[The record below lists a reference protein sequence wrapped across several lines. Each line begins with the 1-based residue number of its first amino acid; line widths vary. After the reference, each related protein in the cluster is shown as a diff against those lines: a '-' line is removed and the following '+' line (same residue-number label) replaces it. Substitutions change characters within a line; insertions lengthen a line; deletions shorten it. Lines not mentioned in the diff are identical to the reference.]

1 MTGIFKSKEK
11 TVGRVVALETG
22 LLIPNRSQPRV
33 DFNENELAALAESIR
48 ENGILQPINVRKCG
62 VNYEIVSGERRFRA
76 AKLCG
81 LEEVPCIVID
91 ADDERSAVLALI
103 ENIQRRDLSYFEEA
117 LAIERLIKFY
127 GLTQEDAAARLGK
140 AQSTIANKLRLLKF
154 SDAERNLLIK
164 GNVTERQ
171 ARALVRIDDEKLRIH
186 AMGEMIINKLNIE
199 QTEDMVE
206 GILHGVIPKKREEQE
221 QSATK
226 KPAARRNFRFPL
238 PRLYINS
245 INKIVKN
252 MKEANIDC
260 ETIMNRVGDYY
271 EYTIKIHSTAEI

>member
-22 LLIPNRSQPRV
+22 LLIPNKSQPRV
-33 DFNENELAALAESIR
+33 DFNENELAALADSIR

-91 ADDERSAVLALI
+91 ADDEKSAVLALI

-221 QSATK
+221 QTATK

-260 ETIMNRVGDYY
+260 ETIMNRVGDCY